1 MSSLHN
7 NLPKLEPLAVD
18 IRFGKGTLVIS
29 LADGRE
35 ISMPLEWSEKLR
47 NANAKQRKK
56 WRLIGG
62 GVGIHWQTI
71 DEDIL
76 VESLLRG

>member
-1 MSSLHN
+1 MNSLPN
-7 NLPKLEPLAVD
+7 KKQVFEPLVEDVNFTESALIVA
-18 IRFGKGTLVIS
+18 LS
-29 LADGRE
+29 DGRE
-35 ISMPLEWSEKLR
+35 ISMPLEWSIRLLK
-47 NANAKQRKK
+47 ATTKQRKK

-62 GVGIHWQTI
+62 GVGIHWDAL

>member
-1 MSSLHN
+1 MSSLSSK
-7 NLPKLEPLAVD
+7 LPKFEPLAVD
-18 IRFGKGTLVIS
+18 VRFAKSVLIVS

-35 ISMPLEWSEKLR
+35 VSMPLEWSEPLR
-47 NANAKQRKK
+47 KATSKQRKN

-62 GVGIHWQTI
+62 GVGIHWESV

-76 VESLLRG
+76 VDSLLRT

>member
-1 MSSLHN
+1 MSSLYK
-7 NLPKLEPLAVD
+7 NLPKFEPIAVD
-18 IRFGKGTLVIS
+18 IKFGKSTLVIL

-47 NANAKQRKK
+47 KANSKQRNK

-62 GVGIHWQTI
+62 GVGIHWQAL

>member
-1 MSSLHN
+1 MNSLPNRKQIFEPLVEDVSFTASSL
-7 NLPKLEPLAVD
+7 V
-18 IRFGKGTLVIS
+18 VS
-29 LADGRE
+29 LSDGRE
-35 ISMPLEWSEKLR
+35 ISMPLEWSTRLLK
-47 NANAKQRKK
+47 ANSKQRKN

-62 GVGIHWQTI
+62 GVGIHWESI